1 MLLLYHPFNNN
12 IEIFYYWYKKYYFFI
27 ILKTN
32 NIIEQIKPIDEIIG
46 LYENKNAEPTNNAE
60 AKILL
65 PKNV

>member
-1 MLLLYHPFNNN
+1 MLYHSFNNTIENLLL
-12 IEIFYYWYKKYYFFI
+12 IQKYYFFI

-46 LYENKNAEPTNNAE
+46 LYENKNADPTNNAE